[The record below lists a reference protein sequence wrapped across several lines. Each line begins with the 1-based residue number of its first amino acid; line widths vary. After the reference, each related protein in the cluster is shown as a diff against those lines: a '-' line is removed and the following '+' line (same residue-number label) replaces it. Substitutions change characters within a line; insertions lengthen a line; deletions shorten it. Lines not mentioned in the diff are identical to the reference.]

1 MKIKEKLKKYEITLN
16 EFAEVL
22 NLSRPTLN
30 TYINQFEAGD
40 QIGNKNYQEI
50 FVKLFGTHD
59 ITREKF
65 EEVYQNLNFK
75 ANKDEYTKENREIMD
90 SIIKKVKEDLRG
102 KKETVALYKFINS
115 AIHNYEKDKA
125 LTGYIN
131 YNLYLNGLKSMEK
144 IKFKDK
150 KLISNL
156 FPVMKNYID
165 CKLKLN
171 LEQYKKFKERTQEIE
186 LGRVKKQEEL
196 KVEIEKKIR
205 EEIER
210 KMEQGLGIES
220 IDIENILNSIKI

>member
-16 EFAEVL
+16 EFAESL

-30 TYINQFEAGD
+30 SYINQFEAGD

-50 FVKLFGTHD
+50 FMNLFGNSN
-59 ITREKF
+59 ITP
-65 EEVYQNLNFK
+65 EEFKEIYQKLNFK
-75 ANKDEYTKENREIMD
+75 VSKDEYTKENREIMD
-90 SIIKKVKEDLRG
+90 SIIKKVKEDLKG

-115 AIHNYEKDKA
+115 AIHNYEKDRA

-131 YNLYLNGLKSMEK
+131 YNLYLNGLKSMKK

-156 FPVMKNYID
+156 FPVMKDYVG

-171 LEQYKKFKERTQEIE
+171 LEQYEKFKERIEEIE
-186 LGRVKKQEEL
+186 MERIKKEERL
-196 KVEIEKKIR
+196 KKEIERKIR
-205 EEIER
+205 EEIGR

-220 IDIENILNSIKI
+220 IDIESILNNIKL